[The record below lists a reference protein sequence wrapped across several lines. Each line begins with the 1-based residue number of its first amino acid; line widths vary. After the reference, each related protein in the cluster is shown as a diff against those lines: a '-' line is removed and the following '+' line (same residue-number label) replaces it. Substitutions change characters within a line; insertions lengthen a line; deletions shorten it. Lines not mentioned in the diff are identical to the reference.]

1 MIQTFHTVQR
11 FGIQEIR
18 HPALMCVREKRVR
31 CLISVH
37 IFFYT
42 WQRGVQHQAD
52 KARVEDLLK
61 REIEAKKRVELMLR
75 SYKDEVETLN
85 EALKIA
91 ALDIAEAAGSEMGSE
106 DEDEFDDAGS
116 DTEPAPPRERTAQKP
131 QTIFVNT
138 DGTFTKQK

>member
-1 MIQTFHTVQR
+1 M
-11 FGIQEIR
+11 
-18 HPALMCVREKRVR
+18 
-31 CLISVH
+31 H

>member
-1 MIQTFHTVQR
+1 M
-11 FGIQEIR
+11 
-18 HPALMCVREKRVR
+18 
-31 CLISVH
+31 
-37 IFFYT
+37 
-42 WQRGVQHQAD
+42 QHQAD

-106 DEDEFDDAGS
+106 DEGEFDDAGS
-116 DTEPAPPRERTAQKP
+116 DTEEPAPPRERTAPKP
-131 QTIFVNT
+131 QTELK
-138 DGTFTKQK
+138 TKRPNVKVVFIKDR

>member
-1 MIQTFHTVQR
+1 MKEMRLLGVLRLWRLLRINTTLVTGEQDAHEVTKA
-11 FGIQEIR
+11 
-18 HPALMCVREKRVR
+18 ALEAEQ
-31 CLISVH
+31 L
-37 IFFYT
+37 
-42 WQRGVQHQAD
+42 RGVQHQAD

-116 DTEPAPPRERTAQKP
+116 DT
-131 QTIFVNT
+131 
-138 DGTFTKQK
+138 